1 MEQRFIDGDNL
12 SFKEYFLNWRDLVR
26 FYKLGKWFIFC
37 SLKTIAIFVPLFLF
51 MTLVGLLA
59 GTLPKDITEILRFF
73 SYIISG
79 GLIVVWCISFFHSFI
94 FPSIIKR
101 RVSGFVNRYIP
112 EAEDLTQFDTDVWF
126 FTWKKHYFSIAYKEK
141 VTRVKIN
148 NRYGKKTSR
157 YYKISPA
164 SSYGDY
170 LNWDIEVQERP
181 LMDGITLVLTNVN
194 VFARIKF
201 GKEFSPNEIEAA
213 LEALL
218 AY

>member
-12 SFKEYFLNWRDLVR
+12 SLKEYFLNWRDLVR

-37 SLKTIAIFVPLFLF
+37 SLKTIAIFVPLFLS

-101 RVSGFVNRYIP
+101 RVSGFVKRYIP

-218 AY
+218 A

>member
-12 SFKEYFLNWRDLVR
+12 SLKEYFLNWRDLVR

-37 SLKTIAIFVPLFLF
+37 SLKTIAIFVPLFLS

-101 RVSGFVNRYIP
+101 RVSGFVKRYIP

>member
-12 SFKEYFLNWRDLVR
+12 SLKEYFLNWRDLVR

-37 SLKTIAIFVPLFLF
+37 SLKTIAIFVPLFLS

-101 RVSGFVNRYIP
+101 RVSGFVKRYIP

-141 VTRVKIN
+141 VTKVKIN

-218 AY
+218 A

>member
-12 SFKEYFLNWRDLVR
+12 SLKEYFLNWRDLVR

-37 SLKTIAIFVPLFLF
+37 SLKTIAIFVPLFLS

-101 RVSGFVNRYIP
+101 RVSGFVKRYIP

-141 VTRVKIN
+141 VTKVKIN

>member
-1 MEQRFIDGDNL
+1 M
-12 SFKEYFLNWRDLVR
+12 
-26 FYKLGKWFIFC
+26 
-37 SLKTIAIFVPLFLF
+37 
-51 MTLVGLLA
+51 
-59 GTLPKDITEILRFF
+59 
-73 SYIISG
+73 
-79 GLIVVWCISFFHSFI
+79 
-94 FPSIIKR
+94 
-101 RVSGFVNRYIP
+101 
-112 EAEDLTQFDTDVWF
+112 
-126 FTWKKHYFSIAYKEK
+126 
-141 VTRVKIN
+141 VKIN

-218 AY
+218 A